1 MKQKKKKGTTQWKQ
15 QTVIHTCGSEE
26 KMDMGTV
33 SFRREVRHSFAVAPK
48 VSHIPLFL
56 PSKYTEH
63 STTTFVDCPWQ
74 RKSGGGGE
82 SPPPQ
87 TTKQRHAFGPG
98 CESRRRKR
106 LRGACDNEIGR
117 QTVKKRKQRLRET
130 TIHTHNAHTCA
141 QHSSSVK
148 EGESFHVPDLAF
160 AVFSPG
166 QSAAR
171 FGQKGLRAQHN
182 LPTFR

>member
-1 MKQKKKKGTTQWKQ
+1 M
-15 QTVIHTCGSEE
+15 IHTCGSEE
-26 KMDMGTV
+26 KTDMGTV
-33 SFRREVRHSFAVAPK
+33 SFRREVRHSFAAAPK
-48 VSHIPLFL
+48 VSHIPLCL
-56 PSKYTEH
+56 PFKYTEH

-74 RKSGGGGE
+74 RKSGGGGK
-82 SPPPQ
+82 SPPPR

-117 QTVKKRKQRLRET
+117 QTVKKKTE
-130 TIHTHNAHTCA
+130 APGDDDSHTCA

-148 EGESFHVPDLAF
+148 EGESFHVPDFAF

-166 QSAAR
+166 QSVAR

-182 LPTFR
+182 RFPHLPLKRQ